1 MYKAALLSLAVAL
14 APARAWA
21 AEPVDTEL
29 PKHHVTWTTPS
40 TGITESMPIGNGR
53 VAALVWAEKGGDL
66 MVSVATGDAWDEN
79 ARSIRTGNVRFALS
93 PNPFANGKP
102 FEQVLD
108 YKGGEITFKVGDSP
122 AVALR
127 VWVDANQPVVH
138 VEASGATAFQLK
150 VTPELWRTARQ
161 NISQNVPWK
170 DFIHV
175 AKDVST
181 NTSSLKV
188 ELMPDVWVTTLPGKI
203 GWYHR
208 NETSH
213 WAATMTNQ
221 SIDVEAFGVK
231 DPLTLR
237 TMGATV
243 QGTNLSASGHEL
255 VAAEAQTKFRVDIAA
270 HTNITEKVD
279 TWLSEMDGVGSAVF
293 AQDIETLRAAHA
305 AYWDRF
311 WNRSYVFVTGNTDA
325 DNVTNGWIAARYL
338 MGCQSRAEGP
348 LEFNGGLFS
357 FQDDVKLWHDYTQAN
372 QQFAHWS
379 MLPSGDFDL
388 IQSWFDM
395 LLKSLPVGRAKTKAS
410 WNHDGAMFAEHMI
423 LYGPQSGSHYGWDR
437 TGRAPSYEL
446 AAATRLLY
454 GGVVEN
460 AVMMLDTYEYTGDA
474 DFAKNKLVPFASEIV
489 KWYDQHWQK
498 VGGKIRM
505 SPIYSGE
512 RDKNVTNSM
521 VDVAGLTKLLA
532 GLLALPEH
540 VTTQADRAYWQ
551 TVQGALPALPISGG
565 RLRPA
570 EDLAVGTDTNNQNL
584 APIFPMRMIGPG
596 KPELQVGIDS
606 YNNRTGQAPRDGTEA
621 WRHDAAHAAYLGLAN
636 EARTQVIGRFTRYK
650 YRYQGFVNGAPD
662 GDHCIEPIAVGKI
675 GLQAMLM
682 HPGAGKTLNVLNA
695 WPSGWNAQFKLWG
708 PQKTWVAGNVTGG
721 KFTSLTVSP
730 RARVPDVLI
739 DGAAPTVAVTGSDE
753 DGGYVGP
760 TLTPDPTTPPT
771 GSPGTGGTSNVAGS
785 AGASGATN
793 AGGAI
798 ANGGAAGQSSG
809 GVTQPGG
816 GAAVA
821 NPATPGSPSANA
833 AGCGCR
839 LGSRPSSS
847 GGWLLSLGALLLA
860 RRRATNISVFN
871 KLWSVGGP
879 GSGHG

>member
-1 MYKAALLSLAVAL
+1 MRKFWLISSALLLAS
-14 APARAWA
+14 ARVGA

-29 PKHHVTWTTPS
+29 PKHNITWTTPS

-66 MVSVATGDAWDEN
+66 MVSVATGDSWDEN
-79 ARSIRTGNVRFALS
+79 ARSIRTGNVRFALT
-93 PNPFANGKP
+93 PNPFASGKP
-102 FEQVLD
+102 FSQVLD
-108 YKGGEITFKVGDSP
+108 YKNGEITFKVGDSP
-122 AVALR
+122 ATMLR

-138 VEASGATAFQLK
+138 VEASAATAFQLK

-161 NISQNVPWK
+161 DVSQNVPWK

-213 WAATMTNQ
+213 WGETMVNQ
-221 SIDVEAFGVK
+221 SIDVAAFGVK
-231 DPLTLR
+231 DPLTFR

-243 QGTNLSASGHEL
+243 QGTNLAPSGHDL

-270 HTNITEKVD
+270 HTNITEKAD
-279 TWLSEMDGVGSAVF
+279 TWVSEMDAVGTRVF
-293 AQDIETLRAAHA
+293 AQDIEVLRAAHV

-357 FQDDVKLWHDYTQAN
+357 FQNDVKLWHDYTQAN

-395 LLKSLPVGRAKTKAS
+395 LVKSLPVGRAKTKAS

-437 TGRAPSYEL
+437 TNRAPSYEL
-446 AAATRLLY
+446 AVATRLLY
-454 GGVVEN
+454 GGTVEN

-474 DFAKNKLVPFASEIV
+474 DFAKNKLVPFASEVV
-489 KWYDQHWQK
+489 KWHDQHWQK

-521 VDVAGLTKLLA
+521 TDVAGLTKLLA
-532 GLLALPEH
+532 GLLALPET
-540 VTTQADRAYWQ
+540 VTTQAQRDYWK
-551 TVQGALPALPISGG
+551 TVQAALPALPISGG

-570 EDLAVGTDTNNQNL
+570 EDLAVGTDTNNYNL
-584 APIFPMRMIGPG
+584 SPIFPLRIIGPG
-596 KPELQVGIDS
+596 KPDLQIGIDS
-606 YNNRTGQAPRDGTEA
+606 YNNRTGQLPRDGTEA

-636 EARTQVIGRFTRYK
+636 EARTQVTAHFTRYK
-650 YRYQGFVNGAPD
+650 YRYQGFPNGAPD
-662 GDHCIEPIAVGKI
+662 GDHCIEPIAIGKI
-675 GLQAMLM
+675 GLQAMLL

-708 PQKTWVAGNVTGG
+708 PQKTWVAGKIADG
-721 KFTSLTVSP
+721 KPTSLVVSP
-730 RARVPDVLI
+730 KARVQDILVN
-739 DGAAPTVAVTGSDE
+739 GAAPTVTVTGSDE

-760 TLTPDPTTPPT
+760 TLTPDATTPPSGNGGGG
-771 GSPGTGGTSNVAGS
+771 GSNAAG
-785 AGASGATN
+785 SGATAGVNN
-793 AGGAI
+793 AGGAVTS
-798 ANGGAAGQSSG
+798 GGASAGQSSA
-809 GVTQPGG
+809 
-816 GAAVA
+816 GA
-821 NPATPGSPSANA
+821 ATPGSGGADVANPGSPA
-833 AGCGCR
+833 APTAQNAGGCGC
-839 LGSRPSSS
+839 LVGAHS
-847 GGWLLSLGALLLA
+847 GRSFGWLLSLLALGLVRTL
-860 RRRATNISVFN
+860 RKTTY
-871 KLWSVGGP
+871 GG
-879 GSGHG
+879 